1 MEFSPLRAYKIKYF
15 GFDITSIV
23 QDFFQP
29 FQSVKIL
36 NHSQNQMELGT
47 KSHIFNALEKTGIF
61 ASFFFFF
68 FIRINSIKVE
78 IKKLELV
85 QENTMLLVNAN
96 KASYLL

>member
-1 MEFSPLRAYKIKYF
+1 MHLKKL
-15 GFDITSIV
+15 GFLL
-23 QDFFQP
+23 P
-29 FQSVKIL
+29 
-36 NHSQNQMELGT
+36 
-47 KSHIFNALEKTGIF
+47 
-61 ASFFFFF
+61 FFFF